1 MMKIILKK
9 AFPMFKYK
17 TMGRNPSMQ
26 QMIAARSSW
35 AGNRQKTEE
44 NVTDDEQEIEEK
56 NCMEETENID
66 QNDNDFTM

>member
-1 MMKIILKK
+1 
-9 AFPMFKYK
+9 
-17 TMGRNPSMQ
+17 MGRNPSMQ
-26 QMIAARSSW
+26 QMLAARSSW